1 MNVEKLTEILLKG
14 KAEYK
19 KAVAEY
25 VIWQLQHLSNPELG
39 ETTAAEIIDGT
50 IKFEDVWK
58 AIKSK
63 AANHRAGDSA
73 CLTFF
78 EVAAT
83 ACDSLHIS
91 AAVPE
96 GSALE
101 YVREMMFNSGNVT
114 VSVSAPAA
122 SSTVSLD
129 LDSLFD

>member
-14 KAEYK
+14 KKEYK

-25 VIWQLQHLSNPELG
+25 VIWQLQHLNNPELG
-39 ETTAAEIIDGT
+39 ETTTTEIIDGT

-58 AIKSK
+58 AIKRK
-63 AANHRAGDSA
+63 AASHKSGDSA

-83 ACDSLHIS
+83 ACEALHIS

-96 GSALE
+96 GSAFE
-101 YVREMMFNSGNVT
+101 YVREMMFNSGNVA
-114 VSVSAPAA
+114 VSAPVSAA

>member
-1 MNVEKLTEILLKG
+1 MNVEKLTEILTKG
-14 KAEYK
+14 KDEYK

-25 VIWQLQHLSNPELG
+25 VIWQLHHLNNPELG

-50 IKFEDVWK
+50 IKFDDVWK
-58 AIKSK
+58 AIRNKAVSRKS
-63 AANHRAGDSA
+63 GDSA

-83 ACDSLHIS
+83 ACDALHIS

-101 YVREMMFNSGNVT
+101 YVREMMFNSGNVA
-114 VSVSAPAA
+114 VSAPAPAA